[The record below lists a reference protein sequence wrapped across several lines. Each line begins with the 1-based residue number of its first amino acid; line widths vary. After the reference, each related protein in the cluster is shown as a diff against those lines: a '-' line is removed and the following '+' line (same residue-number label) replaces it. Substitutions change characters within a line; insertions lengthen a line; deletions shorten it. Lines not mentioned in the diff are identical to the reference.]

1 VEKDERHGTF
11 HDTLGPTNGPTKGGK
26 NMRTIWTVAAALAA
40 TLTLA
45 GVAFAGPVAKTKD
58 AVDPDCTVGK
68 AVKGAA
74 ERAAVGVGNRC
85 KPGET
90 ARDVVGI
97 DNKKK
102 SGKNDGPLKNRDGD

>member
-1 VEKDERHGTF
+1 
-11 HDTLGPTNGPTKGGK
+11 
-26 NMRTIWTVAAALAA
+26 MRTIWTLTVALAA

-45 GVAFAGPVAKTKD
+45 SVTHADGPVGKAKD

-68 AVKGAA
+68 AAKGAV
-74 ERAAVGVGNRC
+74 ERSTVGVGNRC

-90 ARDVVGI
+90 ARDAVGI

-102 SGKNDGPLKNRDGD
+102 RGKNDGPLKKLGDD